1 MNILSTSEECL
12 LVDRVRDNRDIKL
25 NPTLLKLCDQFCA
38 ITKSGVSINITQ
50 TARRNELKIAVKV
63 D

>member
-1 MNILSTSEECL
+1 M
-12 LVDRVRDNRDIKL
+12 KL
-25 NPTLLKLCDQFCA
+25 IPTLVKLCDRFYVNS
-38 ITKSGVSINITQ
+38 KSRVSANITQ

>member
-1 MNILSTSEECL
+1 MVRKI
-12 LVDRVRDNRDIKL
+12 DQVRDNRDMKL
-25 NPTLLKLCDQFCA
+25 SPTLVKLCDRFCMVQ
-38 ITKSGVSINITQ
+38 KSSFFTNITQ